1 MRFQFHTIKAKLITS
16 SVLLLSIAMLILGF
30 ISYSKSAQSLDELGK
45 TSLKNSVEMVI
56 DQIETLNREVEKGNI
71 SLEEAQEQ
79 VKTSILGEKNPDG
92 TRPINKGITLGEN
105 GYLFI
110 LDQEGNR
117 VAHPTLEGSNA
128 FEAKKQVDIDNAK
141 KLLAA
146 GAKGGDFVYYETNL
160 PNNKEQIERKVN
172 FSKNDPYWGWTI
184 TAGTFMMDF
193 NQPANEIL
201 KIILIVGAITA
212 LIGVFIIWSF
222 ANGISKPI
230 KEVNAR
236 MIALA
241 EGDLIS
247 EPIQIKTKD
256 ETGKLADALNQMQY
270 NLKEII
276 QKVADSSESISGH
289 SEKLTQSANEVKAGS
304 EQIAS
309 TMQELASGSE
319 KQASQSSQ
327 LSASMGSFVNS
338 IQKTSENGEQIKF
351 FSQQVQDLTNEG
363 SQLMDSSNEQMAKID
378 DIFKDSVQKVQSLD
392 KQSQEISKLVIVIKG
407 IADQTNLLALNA
419 AIEAARAGEHGK
431 GFAVVADEVRKLAEQ
446 VAFSVKDI
454 SKIVSN
460 IQTEINTV
468 TLDLQNGYQ
477 EVETGTDRI
486 RITGQTF
493 KNISH
498 SIDDVVRN
506 IQLVSSNLENIVRQS
521 QEMNGSI
528 QEIAAISEEAAAGV
542 EQTSAATQQSSS
554 SMEEVANSSSQLAL
568 LAEQL
573 RELISHF
580 KIQKQ

>member
-1 MRFQFHTIKAKLITS
+1 MRFQVHTIKAKLIIS
-16 SVLLLSIAMLILGF
+16 SILLLSISMLILGF

-71 SLEEAQEQ
+71 SLEEAQAQ
-79 VKTSILGEKNPDG
+79 VKTSILGKKKPDG
-92 TRPINKGITLGEN
+92 TRPINQDIALGEN

-117 VAHPTLEGSNA
+117 VAHPTLEGTNA

-160 PNNKEQIERKVN
+160 PSNKEQIERKVN

-201 KIILIVGAITA
+201 KIILIVGAFTV
-212 LIGVFIIWSF
+212 LIGIFIIWSF
-222 ANGISKPI
+222 ANGISRPI

-236 MIALA
+236 MVALA
-241 EGDLIS
+241 EGDLMS
-247 EPIQIKTKD
+247 EPIRIKTKD
-256 ETGKLADALNQMQY
+256 ETGKLADALNQMQN

-276 QKVADSSESISGH
+276 QKVAYSSESISGH
-289 SEKLTQSANEVKAGS
+289 SEKLTQSANEVKAGA

-327 LSASMGSFVNS
+327 LSVNMGSFVNS

-351 FSQQVQDLTNEG
+351 FSQKVWDLTNEG

-378 DIFKDSVQKVQSLD
+378 EIFKSSVQKVQRLD

-454 SKIVSN
+454 SEIVNN
-460 IQTEINTV
+460 IQKEINTV
-468 TLDLQNGYQ
+468 TLDLQNGYS

-498 SIDDVVRN
+498 SINDVVRN
-506 IQLVSSNLENIVRQS
+506 IQLVTTNLENIVNQS
-521 QEMNGSI
+521 QEMNSSI

-573 RELISHF
+573 RELIIQF
-580 KIQKQ
+580 KI